1 MRNPFPFELLPIH
14 AKFLAIS
21 IADHVNKN
29 FPLELDYSPES
40 LSLVDGFIE
49 QIRNNEYPEDQVAKT
64 LYCLGAYVGE
74 VINKTLGGRWINRID
89 FLDVHMK
96 NRPLIVG
103 MPNGAKGDP
112 IGKVLRY
119 YEDETAESITS
130 FYEVFSIVSSVY
142 AE

>member
-1 MRNPFPFELLPIH
+1 MKNPFPFELLPIH

-21 IADHVNKN
+21 ISDHVNKT
-29 FPLELDYSPES
+29 FPLEMDYSAES
-40 LSLVDGFIE
+40 LTLIDGFID
-49 QIRNNEYPEDQVAKT
+49 QIRSNEYPEDQVAKT

-89 FLDVHMK
+89 YQDSPMK
-96 NRPLIVG
+96 NRALIVG

-112 IGKVLRY
+112 IGKVLNY
-119 YEDETAESITS
+119 YEDECAENITS
-130 FYEVFSIVSSVY
+130 FYEVFSIVSSVC

>member
-1 MRNPFPFELLPIH
+1 MKNPFPFELLPIH

-29 FPLELDYSPES
+29 FPLELDYSAGS
-40 LSLVDGFIE
+40 LSLIDGFIV
-49 QIRNNEYPEDQVAKT
+49 QMRSNEYPEEQIVKT

-74 VINKTLGGRWINRID
+74 VIIKSLGGQWKNEID
-89 FLDVHMK
+89 FFEPQMK

-112 IGKVLRY
+112 IEKVLDF
-119 YEDETAESITS
+119 YEDESAQSLTE